1 MLLAVDKPHGISSF
15 WAISK
20 LKRLYPKNTKIWHS
34 GTLDPFATGLMLIG
48 VWPDTKKLT
57 ELTWLDKSYVAT
69 IDFSQDSDTRDLQYR
84 DRITKFEAAPV
95 IASEEKQSGAII
107 KNEKKISAPSLDQI
121 TEKLDTI
128 VPSWLLP
135 IPTFSAKKKD
145 GKRSYDLARKGK
157 AVEESKE
164 MKIYSYKIITYEFP
178 LLELEIEVGSGTY
191 IRSIAHR
198 LGEQFGLG
206 GILTAL
212 RRTKVWN
219 YELKNYTFKEIEW
232 TDVTYCEIE

>member
-1 MLLAVDKPHGISSF
+1 MLLVVDKPHGITSF
-15 WAISK
+15 WAINK
-20 LKRLYPKNTKIWHS
+20 LKYFLKNKQDDTSKKIKIWHS
-34 GTLDPFATGLMLIG
+34 GTLDPFATWLMLIG
-48 VWPDTKKLT
+48 VWSDTKKLT
-57 ELTWLDKSYVAT
+57 ELTWLDKSYIAT

-84 DRITKFEAAPV
+84 DWIKPV
-95 IASEEKQSGAII
+95 DCKDAVSLEQI
-107 KNEKKISAPSLDQI
+107 K
-121 TEKLDTI
+121 EKLDTI
-128 VPSWLLP
+128 VPLWILP

-145 GKRSYDLARKGK
+145 GKRSYHLARKGT

-164 MKIYSYKIITYEFP
+164 MKIYSYKIIKYEFP
-178 LLELEIEVGSGTY
+178 LLELELEVGSGTY

-219 YELKNYTFKEIEW
+219 YELKDYTFKEIEW
-232 TDVTYCEIE
+232 TDVIYAEII

>member
-15 WAISK
+15 WAINK
-20 LKRLYPKNTKIWHS
+20 LKRLYPKGTKIWHS

-57 ELTWLDKSYVAT
+57 ELTWLDKTYLAT

-84 DRITKFEAAPV
+84 DWLKNV
-95 IASEEKQSGAII
+95 LEEK
-107 KNEKKISAPSLDQI
+107 EYKIPTLAQI
-121 TEKLDTI
+121 TEKLNTI

-164 MKIYSYKIITYEFP
+164 MKIYGYKIITYEFP
-178 LLELEIEVGSGTY
+178 LLELEIDVGSWTY

-232 TDVTYCEIE
+232 TDVAFAEII